1 MLKTMLLAAAPAGFL
16 AFGLLPLDFL
26 PAQAEQMTCRQ
37 AAKAKFPGRLEEP
50 QCLPEGLQGRVEGKA
65 QPAAASA
72 ESLKD
77 ARTGAWL
84 GPRPSPCRATQQS
97 SNQH

>member
-16 AFGLLPLDFL
+16 AVGLLPLDFL
-26 PAQAEQMTCRQ
+26 PAPGRADDLPPGRQ
-37 AAKAKFPGRLEEP
+37 GQVPGRLEEP